1 MIKIAIT
8 VSIIIII
15 IIIIIKIS
23 EYFNKIKY
31 PPVYKN
37 TVVNGVLKK

>member
-8 VSIIIII
+8 VSIIIITI
-15 IIIIIKIS
+15 IIIIILKIS

-37 TVVNGVLKK
+37 TVVNGF

>member
-8 VSIIIII
+8 VSIIII

-31 PPVYKN
+31 PPVLSMLSM
-37 TVVNGVLKK
+37 GF